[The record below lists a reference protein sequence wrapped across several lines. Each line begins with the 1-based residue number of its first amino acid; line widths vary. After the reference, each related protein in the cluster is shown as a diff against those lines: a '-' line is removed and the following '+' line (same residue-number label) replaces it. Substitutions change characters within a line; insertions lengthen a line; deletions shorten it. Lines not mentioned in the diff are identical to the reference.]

1 VRALSLVTTAPVRLG
16 DTLLPEGAHLLI
28 LFASA
33 NDDET
38 VFECPRQFDATRTN
52 IRKSMTFGAGVHLCL
67 GVSLARM
74 QLLVAAKQTAKRLKG
89 LSLAIPIE
97 EIRYIP
103 NAALLAMERL
113 PLVFTAPSND
123 GAVR

>member
-1 VRALSLVTTAPVRLG
+1 
-16 DTLLPEGAHLLI
+16 
-28 LFASA
+28 
-33 NDDET
+33 
-38 VFECPRQFDATRTN
+38 
-52 IRKSMTFGAGVHLCL
+52 
-67 GVSLARM
+67 LARM
-74 QLLVAAKQTAKRLKG
+74 QLLVAAKQTANRLKD

-103 NAALLAMERL
+103 NAALLAIERL